1 VNFNFNL
8 EKEGMNM
15 AKTTQKRHVV
25 KKNDNSG
32 HGCVGKRAGESGSAH
47 LLRDSTTPD
56 YS

>member
-8 EKEGMNM
+8 EKEGRNM

-25 KKNDNSG
+25 KKSNNSG

-47 LLRDSTTPD
+47 LPRDSTTPD